1 MKGFTLGYLAKHVNG
16 RLAGDPDV
24 EIKWIATLKDARSG
38 DISFLANRQYA
49 RYLPGTGATAVILQ
63 EKDLANCPTHAIV
76 VDDPYLAYA
85 KIAQK
90 IVGVVSEQVPSGV
103 SEQAYIDSSA
113 EISPQASIGAF
124 AVICAGAVIES
135 GVQIGAHAYVGR
147 EVRIM
152 KGANVYPHVTLYD
165 GTIIGQRSI
174 IHSGV
179 VIGSDGFGIAMDRS
193 SGRWIKVPQVGRVLI
208 GNDVEIGANTTI
220 DRGAIGDTV
229 IEDNV
234 KLDNQIQVGHNVQIG
249 ESTAIAGCV
258 GIAGS
263 TKIGK
268 HCLIGGGAGIAGHIE
283 LVDNVVV
290 SGMTMVT
297 KSILKPGMYSSGM
310 PARENRQWRKNLA
323 RFNNLERILK
333 TQTKQEDHD

>member
-1 MKGFTLGYLAKHVNG
+1 MKGFSLE
-16 RLAGDPDV
+16 RLAGHINARLVGDPKA
-24 EIKWIATLKDARSG
+24 EIRRVSTLQDARPG

-49 RYLPGTGATAVILQ
+49 RYLPGTQATAVILE
-63 EKDLANCPTHAIV
+63 EKDLDDCPTHAIV

-85 KIAQK
+85 RIAQQ
-90 IVGVVSEQVPSGV
+90 IVGGAFEKTHSGI
-103 SEQAYIDSSA
+103 SEQANIDPGADISSG
-113 EISPQASIGAF
+113 ASIGPF
-124 AVICAGAVIES
+124 SVISAGAVIES
-135 GVQIGAHAYVGR
+135 DVEIGAHTYIGR
-147 EVRIM
+147 DVHIRQGTII
-152 KGANVYPHVTLYD
+152 YPNVTLYD
-165 GTIIGQRSI
+165 GTIIGERTI

-193 SGRWIKVPQVGRVLI
+193 AGKWIKVPQVGKVQI

-220 DRGAIGDTV
+220 DRGAIGDT
-229 IEDNV
+229 IIGDNV
-234 KLDNQIQVGHNVQIG
+234 KLDNQIQIGHNVRIG

-263 TKIGK
+263 TRIGK

-283 LVDNVVV
+283 LVDKVVV

-333 TQTKQEDHD
+333 TQTKQEDYD